1 MSDMREDESGDEI
14 SLLDLAI
21 VIKQNAKLLVL
32 GPLAA
37 GVVALGGTY
46 LIKPTFTA
54 ATTFLQPQQQQS
66 GAMAMLQGLGALGG
80 LAGAATGLKNP
91 ADQYVAFIKSRS
103 VQDALI
109 KRFDLQKRYEAE
121 LHEDALRSLE
131 GVARITAGKD
141 GLLKIEVDDREP
153 AFAAKLANGYVEELQ
168 KLLDR
173 IAVTEA
179 QQRRAFYE
187 KQLEQTKAKL
197 ATAQAEL
204 QRSGINEGALR
215 AEPKMAAEA
224 YANIRAAVTAA
235 QVKLQSMRTY
245 LTDQSPEFKLA
256 QSELAALQSQMSRI
270 ESANNAAASDSY
282 IVKYRDF
289 KYQESLFELFVKQLE
304 LAKLDEARDGA
315 LIQVVDVAQTP
326 ERKSKPKKVM
336 IAVLTTLA
344 SGFALLLF
352 VFMRNAW
359 RNAWQD
365 EATARKL
372 KQLRGWGCP

>member
-1 MSDMREDESGDEI
+1 MSDMREETEDEI

-21 VIKQNAKLLVL
+21 TIKENIKLLVL
-32 GPLAA
+32 APIAA
-37 GVVALGGTY
+37 GVVALGGSF
-46 LIKPTFTA
+46 LIAPTFTA
-54 ATTFLQPQQQQS
+54 STSFLQPQQQQ
-66 GAMAMLQGLGALGG
+66 GAAAAMLQGLGALGG

-91 ADQYVAFIKSRS
+91 ADQYVAFMKSRS
-103 VQDALI
+103 VQDALV
-109 KRFDLQKRYEAE
+109 KRFDLQKRYETE
-121 LHEDALRSLE
+121 LHEDALRAL
-131 GVARITAGKD
+131 GTTTRINAGKD
-141 GLLKIEVDDREP
+141 GLIKVEVDDKEP
-153 AFAAKLANGYVEELQ
+153 AFAAKLANAHVEELR

-173 IAVTEA
+173 LAVTEA

-197 ATAQAEL
+197 AVAQSAL

-224 YANIRAAVTAA
+224 YAGLKAAVTAA

-245 LTDQSPEFKLA
+245 LTEQSPEFKLA
-256 QSELAALQSQMSRI
+256 QSELGALQGQLSKAGST
-270 ESANNAAASDSY
+270 NNAAADDDY

-289 KYQESLFELFVKQLE
+289 KYQETLFEMFAKQFE

-326 ERKSKPKKVM
+326 ERKSKPKKAM

-344 SGFALLLF
+344 TGFALLLF
-352 VFMRNAW
+352 VFIRQAW
-359 RNAWQD
+359 RNGLKD
-365 EATARKL
+365 EATAQKL
-372 KQLRGWGCP
+372 KQLF

>member
-1 MSDMREDESGDEI
+1 MTDMRVDTAPDQDDEI
-14 SLLDLAI
+14 SLLDLAL
-21 VIKQNAKLLVL
+21 VVKENLKLLVL
-32 GPLAA
+32 APLAA
-37 GVVALGGTY
+37 GVVALGASFA
-46 LIKPTFTA
+46 ISPTFTA
-54 ATTFLQPQQQQS
+54 STTFLQPQQQS

-153 AFAAKLANGYVEELQ
+153 AFAAKLANGHVEELQ
-168 KLLDR
+168 KLLGR
-173 IAVTEA
+173 LAVTEA

-224 YANIRAAVTAA
+224 YANLRATVTAA

-245 LTDQSPEFKLA
+245 LTDQSSEFKLA
-256 QSELAALQSQMSRI
+256 QSELAALQSQMSKV
-270 ESANNAAASDSY
+270 ESANNAAASDNY

-289 KYQESLFELFVKQLE
+289 KYQESLFELFAKQFE

-315 LIQVVDVAQTP
+315 MIQVVDVAQTP
-326 ERKSKPKKVM
+326 ERKSKPKKAM
-336 IAVLTTLA
+336 IAVLTMLA

-359 RNAWQD
+359 RNAWKD
-365 EATARKL
+365 EATAQKL
-372 KQLRGWGCP
+372 KALRG

>member
-1 MSDMREDESGDEI
+1 MTDMRVDTAPDQDDEI
-14 SLLDLAI
+14 SLLDLAL
-21 VIKQNAKLLVL
+21 VVKENLKLLVL
-32 GPLAA
+32 APLAA
-37 GVVALGGTY
+37 GVVALGASFAIT
-46 LIKPTFTA
+46 PTFTA
-54 ATTFLQPQQQQS
+54 STTFLQPQQQS

-153 AFAAKLANGYVEELQ
+153 AFAAKLANGHVEELQ
-168 KLLDR
+168 KLLGR
-173 IAVTEA
+173 LAVTEA

-197 ATAQAEL
+197 AAAQAEL

-224 YANIRAAVTAA
+224 YANLRATVTAA

-245 LTDQSPEFKLA
+245 LTDQSSEFKLA
-256 QSELAALQSQMSRI
+256 QSELAALQSQMSKV
-270 ESANNAAASDSY
+270 ESANNAAASDNY

-289 KYQESLFELFVKQLE
+289 KYQESLFELFAKQFE

-315 LIQVVDVAQTP
+315 MIQVVDVAQTP
-326 ERKSKPKKVM
+326 ERKSKPKKAM
-336 IAVLTTLA
+336 IAVLTMLA

-359 RNAWQD
+359 RNAWKD
-365 EATARKL
+365 EATAQKL
-372 KQLRGWGCP
+372 KALRG

>member
-1 MSDMREDESGDEI
+1 MTDMRVDTAPDQDDEI
-14 SLLDLAI
+14 SLLDLAL
-21 VIKQNAKLLVL
+21 VVKENLKLLVL
-32 GPLAA
+32 APLAA
-37 GVVALGGTY
+37 GVVALGASFAIT
-46 LIKPTFTA
+46 PTFTA
-54 ATTFLQPQQQQS
+54 STTFLQPQQQS

-153 AFAAKLANGYVEELQ
+153 AFAAKLANGHVEELQ
-168 KLLDR
+168 KLLGR
-173 IAVTEA
+173 LAVTEA

-224 YANIRAAVTAA
+224 YANLRATVTAA

-245 LTDQSPEFKLA
+245 LTDQSSEFKLA
-256 QSELAALQSQMSRI
+256 QSELAALQSQMSKV
-270 ESANNAAASDSY
+270 ESANNAAASDNY

-289 KYQESLFELFVKQLE
+289 KYQESLFELFAKQFE

-315 LIQVVDVAQTP
+315 MIQVVDVAQTP
-326 ERKSKPKKVM
+326 ERKSKPKKAM
-336 IAVLTTLA
+336 IAVLTMLA

-359 RNAWQD
+359 RNAWKD
-365 EATARKL
+365 EATAQKL
-372 KQLRGWGCP
+372 KALRG